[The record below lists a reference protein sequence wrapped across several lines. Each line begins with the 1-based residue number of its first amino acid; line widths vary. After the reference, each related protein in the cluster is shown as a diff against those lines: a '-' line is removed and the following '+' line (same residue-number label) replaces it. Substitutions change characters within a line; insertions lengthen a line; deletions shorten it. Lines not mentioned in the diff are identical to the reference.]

1 MNDKLIKVNLSKIDN
16 FKEHP
21 FLVNNDSSLMELVKS
36 IKENGLLNPMVV
48 REKENGRYE
57 LISGHRR
64 KKALEI
70 LGIQEI
76 EVVLKELNDDEA
88 TIFMVDSNIY
98 RERVLPS
105 EKAFAYK
112 MKMDAIKHQ
121 GKSLGTKYQKLR
133 SSEVMAQNNSDGEKT
148 IRNYIRLTYL
158 IPELLKLVDETVL
171 KTNKNGLTM
180 GIKPAVELSY
190 LGFAEQK
197 LVLGVIE
204 YCLVTPSH
212 AQAIKIK
219 KIAKDKKI
227 DFDILEGIL
236 NEKKGNQNDK
246 ISFNKEKIENV
257 LPPEIKQ
264 RDKRYVEQYIINA
277 IMEYNKLNKSE
288 EENIIVQDLIF

>member
-48 REKENGRYE
+48 REKENGRYQ

-121 GKSLGTKYQKLR
+121 GKKTYATGLHKSR
-133 SSEVMAQNNSDGEKT
+133 DVIANSESGEMV
-148 IRNYIRLTYL
+148 RRYIRLTYL
-158 IPELLKLVDETVL
+158 IPELLKLVDETIL
-171 KTNKNGLTM
+171 KANKNGLTM

-257 LPPEIKQ
+257 LPLEIKQ

-277 IMEYNKLNKSE
+277 IIEYNKLNKNE